1 MSTPIERLTAALA
14 HPVDLAGVYEF
25 SAVRTDGLAGF
36 YEFSA
41 VSTDDLALVL
51 AVVEAARTLAKTQDE
66 DGCDRC
72 GATGVAWDWP
82 DAGALRAALAAIE
95 GSKE

>member
-1 MSTPIERLTAALA
+1 MTPIERLTAALA

-51 AVVEAARTLAKTQDE
+51 AVVEAARGIDDYGWLPKNDYL
-66 DGCDRC
+66 
-72 GATGVAWDWP
+72 
-82 DAGALRAALAAIE
+82 ALRAALAAIE
-95 GSKE
+95 GAKP

>member
-14 HPVDLAGVYEF
+14 DPVDLAGVYEF
-25 SAVRTDGLAGF
+25 SAVRTDGLAGV

-51 AVVEAARTLAKTQDE
+51 AVVELAGQLRDAYGENTVEATQRL
-66 DGCDRC
+66 GR
-72 GATGVAWDWP
+72 VYM
-82 DAGALRAALAAIE
+82 ALVAALAAIE